1 MIVLI
6 FRKSHV
12 WNTTF
17 FSWTFSY
24 AVIFNYFVSAVENC
38 PNIAM
43 ILLFLRTSSG
53 HTFQGIPYFYI
64 GTCAP
69 HDDSQ
74 ISYIPYAL
82 LLFSNIVF
90 FFSSGMARLA
100 PITHKKIHG
109 VFFRTICYFLWCPLV
124 LHPFSEMKGCRVV
137 TFSRH
142 LHYPFLLSWKHSN
155 SKNC

>member
-17 FSWTFSY
+17 FSWTFFY
-24 AVIFNYFVSAVENC
+24 AVIFNYFVSAIENC

-53 HTFQGIPYFYI
+53 HTFQGIPYFYV

-74 ISYIPYAL
+74 ISYMPHAL
-82 LLFSNIVF
+82 LLFSSNIVF
-90 FFSSGMARLA
+90 FFSSGLARLA
-100 PITHKKIHG
+100 PIIHKKIHG
-109 VFFRTICYFLWCPLV
+109 VFFRTICCFLWCWLS
-124 LHPFSEMKGCRVV
+124 FSA
-137 TFSRH
+137 
-142 LHYPFLLSWKHSN
+142 LPFLGNERMPRSNLLSSFTLSVFITMKAF
-155 SKNC
+155 